1 MSAGERIIEEI
12 IKQSMIKVYTQTEG
26 PLDGLIFAWNTNSTE
41 QLTALVHEI
50 AAQMVRDTGAVEALE
65 DLLMH
70 GSPVPS
76 GPLGEP
82 VPHQANPGEAEAT
95 LAKLKAIAGEE

>member
-65 DLLMH
+65 QWLVKDDE
-70 GSPVPS
+70 GNYPEEVPYYKKTLHPRAS
-76 GPLGEP
+76 
-82 VPHQANPGEAEAT
+82 AA